1 MTTSTPTRRTALVTG
16 SSRGIGRAT
25 VLALATRGFDVAV
38 HHSGRS
44 GDEAGA
50 VASQASATGARTA
63 VVHGDVADA
72 MAVGRF
78 FGEVEATLG
87 PIDVVVSNA
96 GVTKFGRLDD
106 IDAAT
111 VDVLLGHQPQGGL
124 QRPQRG
130 CPPRPGPRSPHPHLE
145 RGHRRR
151 RRRQRGLCR
160 EQGAGEHFTK
170 ALSKELGSRGIT
182 ANSVLPGITD
192 TDGLVLPQQAIERL
206 VAQTPLG
213 RIGAPEDVAD
223 VIAFLAS
230 EDARWITG
238 QTIRANGG
246 LL

>member
-111 VDVLLGHQPQGGL
+111 VDVLLGTNLKGAFNVLSEGA
-124 QRPQRG
+124 
-130 CPPRPGPRSPHPHLE
+130 
-145 RGHRRR
+145 RRVR
-151 RRRQRGLCR
+151 DHGRLIHISSGATV
-160 EQGAGEHFTK
+160 GAAAANGVYAASKAAGEHFTK

-238 QTIRANGG
+238 QTLRANGG